1 AARNKSP
8 YLRETRLKF
17 LHGYLPVVNLRALS
31 ILMFEECSHM
41 ERSLEQQIRERAYD
55 IWNATGREDGRAAEH
70 WLSAERELLASQ
82 AAAAEVEIRRSK
94 KSKGNR
100 LRVTLSR

>member
-1 AARNKSP
+1 
-8 YLRETRLKF
+8 
-17 LHGYLPVVNLRALS
+17 
-31 ILMFEECSHM
+31 M

-55 IWNATGREDGRAAEH
+55 IWNASGRENGRAAEH

-82 AAAAEVEIRRSK
+82 AAAAEIEIRRSK

-100 LRVTLSR
+100 PRVTLRADFQGSAKPAFRVVSK

>member
-1 AARNKSP
+1 
-8 YLRETRLKF
+8 
-17 LHGYLPVVNLRALS
+17 
-31 ILMFEECSHM
+31 M

-55 IWNATGREDGRAAEH
+55 IWNASGRKDGRAAEH

-82 AAAAEVEIRRSK
+82 TAAAEVEIRRSK